1 MSIPKRRSRGV
12 AWLERR
18 GSKLQFCT
26 KRAQANLKTYCTDK
40 RRLAHNSV
48 ANNEMRDVAELTDE
62 QFEDLLNQVY
72 VGETD
77 YAGRSEAR
85 PETGDQS

>member
-1 MSIPKRRSRGV
+1 MS
-12 AWLERR
+12 
-18 GSKLQFCT
+18 
-26 KRAQANLKTYCTDK
+26 
-40 RRLAHNSV
+40 
-48 ANNEMRDVAELTDE
+48 DVAELTDE